1 MEANN
6 HNNIISQLS
15 QGPPPN
21 TDSYL
26 YTTYS
31 HLRCPKNVHKWPEQ
45 EPLKATLDALAAALT
60 ANDRSHPAFAYDCG
74 HNSRFDGLP
83 PKEWLARTQKTSFR
97 TQCETLVSCDQPGC
111 ITPEI
116 DTIFKLEVELR
127 PMQPVQCPEPFQ
139 SDHGVWR
146 IRVAGFYCTN
156 KAVAATQDDYLKLL
170 LLGPHNI

>member
-6 HNNIISQLS
+6 ASHLV
-15 QGPPPN
+15 QGKPQN
-21 TDSYL
+21 TDSFL
-26 YTTYS
+26 YTPYS
-31 HLRCPKNVHKWPEQ
+31 NLRCPNNLHKWPELK
-45 EPLKATLDALAAALT
+45 PLKATLDALAAALT
-60 ANDRSHPAFAYDCG
+60 ANDRSHAAFAYDCG

-83 PKEWLARTQKTSFR
+83 PKEWLAKTQKTSFR
-97 TQCETLVSCDQPGC
+97 TKCETLVSCDHPGC

-127 PMQPVQCPEPFQ
+127 PIQPVQCPLHFQ

-156 KAVAATQDDYLKLL
+156 KWVAATGDDYVKLVL
-170 LLGPHNI
+170 MGPHNI

>member
-6 HNNIISQLS
+6 HNNLISQLI
-15 QGPPPN
+15 QGSPPN
-21 TDSYL
+21 TDSCL

-31 HLRCPKNVHKWPEQ
+31 YLRCPKNVHKWPEQ

-83 PKEWLARTQKTSFR
+83 PKEWLAKTQKTSFR

-127 PMQPVQCPEPFQ
+127 PIVDCQLPFQ
-139 SDHGVWR
+139 SDHGMWR
-146 IRVAGFYCTN
+146 IRVVSFLILNMPVEAN
-156 KAVAATQDDYLKLL
+156 VANDYFKLML
-170 LLGPHNI
+170 VGPNNI